1 MSIAFVF
8 WIVIV
13 YSLQKKKLRCNG
25 GGDPPERIE
34 AGKKTCPPDSR
45 YKVLQN
51 ANIFVEK

>member
-13 YSLQKKKLRCNG
+13 YSLQKKIYAATGEGTHLKGSRQ
-25 GGDPPERIE
+25 
-34 AGKKTCPPDSR
+34 AKKTCPPDSR